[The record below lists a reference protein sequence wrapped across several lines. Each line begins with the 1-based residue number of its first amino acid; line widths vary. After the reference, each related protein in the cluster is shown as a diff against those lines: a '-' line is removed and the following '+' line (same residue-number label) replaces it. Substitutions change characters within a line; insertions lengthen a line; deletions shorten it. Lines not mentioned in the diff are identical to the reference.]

1 MRFAQHQLKKVARY
15 MPENLSKASIR
26 IIALVIL
33 LNCAQLQAADQV
45 EHPAWVNWSKF
56 PVGTRVTMRSVT
68 KIKGMVTAT
77 VDTTTLLTKKDDKA
91 VVIRK
96 SFAVAGEPKP
106 NPEDYVETTIKRYF
120 PLLPGA
126 DPAKVGKPA
135 GSDENGSGK
144 IELLGKTY
152 ETEWYESRAT
162 TEAGPATTRT
172 WISLEIPGQI
182 VRSVTEVKAA
192 GKSTVEEVV
201 AIDLPE
207 PK

>member
-1 MRFAQHQLKKVARY
+1 MNAFLPIAG
-15 MPENLSKASIR
+15 MPVLTLCFVLFSASSP
-26 IIALVIL
+26 
-33 LNCAQLQAADQV
+33 AADRID
-45 EHPAWVNWSKF
+45 HPAWVNWSKF

-68 KIKGMVTAT
+68 KIKGIVSST
-77 VDTTTLLTKKDDKA
+77 VETTTVLTRKNDNA

-106 NPEDYVETTIKRYF
+106 NPDDYVETTIKRHF

-135 GSDENGSGK
+135 GIAEAGTGRID
-144 IELLGKTY
+144 LLGETY

-172 WISLEIPGQI
+172 WISHTMPGQV

-192 GKSTVEEVV
+192 GKSTIEEVI
-201 AIDLPE
+201 AIELPE
-207 PK
+207 NK

>member
-1 MRFAQHQLKKVARY
+1 
-15 MPENLSKASIR
+15 MPEILSKASVPLLSL
-26 IIALVIL
+26 AFL
-33 LNCAQLQAADQV
+33 LNFAALTSADQI

-68 KIKGMVTAT
+68 KIKGTVIAT
-77 VDTTTLLTKKDDKA
+77 VETTTVLSKKDDKA

-106 NPEDYVETTIKRYF
+106 NPDDYVETTIKRYF

-135 GSDENGSGK
+135 SIAEAGTGK
-144 IELLGKTY
+144 IDLLGKTY

-172 WISLEIPGQI
+172 WISKEMPGQI
-182 VRSVTEVKAA
+182 VRSVSEVKAA
-192 GKSTVEEVV
+192 GKSTIDEVV
-201 AIDLPE
+201 AIDLPA

>member
-1 MRFAQHQLKKVARY
+1 MITATT
-15 MPENLSKASIR
+15 N
-26 IIALVIL
+26 
-33 LNCAQLQAADQV
+33 AADQV

-68 KIKGMVTAT
+68 KIKGMVSST
-77 VDTTTLLTKKDDKA
+77 VETTTILTQKNDKA

-106 NPEDYVETTIKRYF
+106 NPDDYVETTIKRYF

-126 DPAKVGKPA
+126 DPSKVGKPA
-135 GSDENGSGK
+135 AVAEAGAAK
-144 IELLGKTY
+144 IDLLGKTY
-152 ETEWYESRAT
+152 EAEWYESRAT

-172 WISLEIPGQI
+172 WISHEMPGQI

>member
-1 MRFAQHQLKKVARY
+1 
-15 MPENLSKASIR
+15 MPEFLSKTCIPLL
-26 IIALVIL
+26 ALVIL
-33 LNCAQLQAADQV
+33 QNCFPRIAADQI

-68 KIKGMVTAT
+68 KIKGMVSST
-77 VDTTTLLTKKDDKA
+77 VETTTVLMKKDDKA

-106 NPEDYVETTIKRYF
+106 NPDDFVETTIKRYF

-126 DPAKVGKPA
+126 DPSKVGKPA
-135 GSDENGSGK
+135 GIAEAGTEKFD
-144 IELLGKTY
+144 LLGKTY

-172 WISLEIPGQI
+172 WISQEMPGQI
-182 VRSVTEVKAA
+182 VRSLTEVKAA
-192 GKSTVEEVV
+192 GKSTVDEVIE
-201 AIDLPE
+201 IDLPV
-207 PK
+207 PN